1 MDEIQKKADENIE
14 LDDIQ
19 VNIVKCFTAHA
30 LTELR
35 FLKCSNYFGY

>member
-19 VNIVKCFTAHA
+19 VNIVKYCYEHLF
-30 LTELR
+30 
-35 FLKCSNYFGY
+35 